1 MGRDDHKRNILRN
14 FADGKEKNMKHAT
27 LLVVDDNRNIL
38 TTVRMLLSN
47 VFERVVTLAS
57 PVGIPARLRE
67 DKPDV
72 VLLDM
77 NFKSGINTGNEG
89 IFWLHEI
96 KRLSPHTEVVLF
108 TAYADIELAVRGMKE
123 GAHDFI
129 VKPFDNEK
137 LVSTLL
143 ACLPKGRKT
152 QAPQDGVAT
161 ATADGQAARGAMFWG
176 TSPAMRDLQMM
187 VEKVAPTDANILIT
201 GENGTGKEVLA
212 AEIHR
217 LSKRSMAQGKGQ
229 RRESFFPIDMGAIS
243 ETLFESEL
251 FGHVKGAFTD
261 AKADKPGKLELAE
274 GGTLF
279 LDEIGNLSYGLQAK
293 LLTALQRRSIVR
305 VGGAT
310 PIPIDVRLIC
320 ATNKDLQQM
329 VADGLFREDLLYRIN
344 TIHLHLP
351 PLRERKG
358 DIAPLAT
365 RFLHRYADLYGREG
379 LTLSAEAAERIEQMP
394 WPGNIRELQHA
405 MERAVILC
413 EGDTITP
420 RDLPSAPTAHHA
432 EATEQP
438 TTLDGM
444 ERQLIA
450 KTIDDCQ
457 GNLSQVAAQLGIS
470 RQTLYNKIK
479 KYGL

>member
-1 MGRDDHKRNILRN
+1 
-14 FADGKEKNMKHAT
+14 MKHAT
-27 LLVVDDNRNIL
+27 LLVVDDNHNIL
-38 TTVRMLLSN
+38 TTIRMLLAD
-47 VFERVVTLAS
+47 VFDRVVTLSS

-77 NFKSGINTGNEG
+77 NFNAGINTGNEG

-143 ACLPKGRKT
+143 SCLPKNRK
-152 QAPQDGVAT
+152 P
-161 ATADGQAARGAMFWG
+161 QAASSQQPSASGMFWG
-176 TSPAMRDLQMM
+176 TSPVMRDLRLMA
-187 VEKVAPTDANILIT
+187 EKVAPTDANILIT

-217 LSKRSMAQGKGQ
+217 LSKRTKAQG
-229 RRESFFPIDMGAIS
+229 ESFFPIDMGAIS

-305 VGGAT
+305 VGGT
-310 PIPIDVRLIC
+310 KSIPIDVRLIC
-320 ATNKDLQQM
+320 ATNKDLPQM

-358 DIAPLAT
+358 DIVQLAT
-365 RFLHRYADLYGREG
+365 LFLRRYADLYGRPG
-379 LTLSAEAAERIEQMP
+379 LSLSAEAANLIEHMA

-405 MERAVILC
+405 MERAVILS
-413 EGDTITP
+413 EGNTIAAS
-420 RDLPSAPTAHHA
+420 DLPSAPATAHTA
-432 EATEQP
+432 PTAPP
-438 TTLDGM
+438 TTLDAM
-444 ERQLIA
+444 ERQLIV
-450 KTIDDCQ
+450 KTIDNCQ
-457 GNLSQVAAQLGIS
+457 GNLSQVAAQLGVS

>member
-1 MGRDDHKRNILRN
+1 
-14 FADGKEKNMKHAT
+14 MKHAT

-38 TTVRMLLSN
+38 TTVRMLLAD
-47 VFERVVTLAS
+47 VFDRVVTLSS
-57 PVGIPARLRE
+57 PAGIPARLHE
-67 DKPDV
+67 DNPDV

-77 NFKSGINTGNEG
+77 NFNSGINTGNEG

-137 LVSTLL
+137 LVNTLL
-143 ACLPKGRKT
+143 SCLPKKHKT
-152 QAPQDGVAT
+152 QEPAGSTPT
-161 ATADGQAARGAMFWG
+161 ASGGMFWG
-176 TSPAMRDLQMM
+176 SSPAMHDLQLM

-217 LSKRSMAQGKGQ
+217 LSRRAMQQGSTQHG
-229 RRESFFPIDMGAIS
+229 SFFPIDMGAIS

-261 AKADKPGKLELAE
+261 ARTDKPGKLELAE

-305 VGGAT
+305 VGGSKS
-310 PIPIDVRLIC
+310 IPIDVRLVC

-351 PLRERKG
+351 ALRERKG
-358 DIAPLAT
+358 DITPLANL
-365 RFLHRYADLYGREG
+365 FLRRYANLYGRTG
-379 LTLSAEAAERIEQMP
+379 LSLSAEAAAHIEHMP

-413 EGDTITP
+413 EGDTIAV
-420 RDLPSAPTAHHA
+420 RDLPSTPVSTHA
-432 EATEQP
+432 EPAAQP

>member
-1 MGRDDHKRNILRN
+1 MTER
-14 FADGKEKNMKHAT
+14 MKHAT

-38 TTVRMLLSN
+38 TTVRMLLAN
-47 VFERVVTLAS
+47 VFEHVVTLSS
-57 PVGIPARLRE
+57 PVGIPARLHE

-143 ACLPKGRKT
+143 ACLPRGRKS
-152 QAPQDGVAT
+152 QGAQVADDAKPT
-161 ATADGQAARGAMFWG
+161 DGQPSKGAMFWG
-176 TSPAMRDLQMM
+176 ASPVMRDLRMM

-217 LSKRSMAQGKGQ
+217 LSRRAAQGAG
-229 RRESFFPIDMGAIS
+229 RRETFFPIDMGAIS

-279 LDEIGNLSYGLQAK
+279 LDEIGNLSYTLQAK

-305 VGGAT
+305 VGGSK
-310 PIPIDVRLIC
+310 PIPIDVRLLC

-329 VADGLFREDLLYRIN
+329 VTEGLFREDLLYRIN

-365 RFLHRYADLYGREG
+365 LFLQRYADLYGRQG
-379 LTLSAEAAERIEQMP
+379 LTLSPEAAERVEQMP

-413 EGDTITP
+413 EGDAVTL
-420 RDLPSAPTAHHA
+420 RDLPSAPTAAHPLPA
-432 EATEQP
+432 EQP
-438 TTLDGM
+438 ITLDGM

-450 KTIDDCQ
+450 TTIDECQ